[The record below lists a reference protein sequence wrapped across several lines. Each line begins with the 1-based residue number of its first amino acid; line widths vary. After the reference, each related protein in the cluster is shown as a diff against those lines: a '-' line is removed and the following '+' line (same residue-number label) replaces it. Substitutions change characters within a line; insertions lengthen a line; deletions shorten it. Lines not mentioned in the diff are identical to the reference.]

1 MHTATSTHPIAS
13 FPSLAKISSGKES
26 MATPHSCQG
35 HGVQEEA
42 AQEHIGQERM
52 AQDKAQDNIVNIVQG
67 GIVQENMAQGKRELA
82 QLVACSHTI
91 TPSSSLLTAS
101 VLGRT
106 WPVIVLL
113 FSMWFLSFLV
123 LGWI

>member
-1 MHTATSTHPIAS
+1 
-13 FPSLAKISSGKES
+13 

-52 AQDKAQDNIVNIVQG
+52 AQDNIVNIVQG